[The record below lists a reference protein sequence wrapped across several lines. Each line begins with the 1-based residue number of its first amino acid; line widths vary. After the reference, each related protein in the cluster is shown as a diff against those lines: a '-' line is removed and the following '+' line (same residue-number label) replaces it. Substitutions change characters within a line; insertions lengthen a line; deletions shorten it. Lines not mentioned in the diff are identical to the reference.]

1 MTKPQPRRET
11 VLSIEGAQRIYKA
24 TLAYGALVLSWSGIE
39 SGLRA
44 FTASETRNLQRF
56 LEQHKSEIST
66 GKDILE
72 DDKEV
77 NQ

>member
-11 VLSIEGAQRIYKA
+11 VLSIEGAQRVYKA
-24 TLAYGALVLSWSGIE
+24 TLAYGALVLSWHGIE

-44 FTASETRNLQRF
+44 FTAYETRNLQQF
-56 LEQHKSEIST
+56 LQMYKSEISA

-72 DDKEV
+72 DGKEV
-77 NQ
+77 NR

>member
-11 VLSIEGAQRIYKA
+11 VLSIDGAQRIYKA
-24 TLAYGALVLSWSGIE
+24 TLAYGALVLSWHGIE

-44 FTASETRNLQRF
+44 FTANETRNLQQF
-56 LEQHKSEIST
+56 LEQYKSEIST

-72 DDKEV
+72 DDKEGRP
-77 NQ
+77 

>member
-11 VLSIEGAQRIYKA
+11 VLSIDGAQRVYKA
-24 TLAYGALVLSWSGIE
+24 TLAYGCLVISWHGIE

-44 FTASETRNLQRF
+44 FTATETRNLQQF
-56 LEQHKSEIST
+56 LQMYKKEIGT

-72 DDKEV
+72 VDKEV

>member
-11 VLSIEGAQRIYKA
+11 VLSIEEAQRIYKA
-24 TLAYGALVLSWSGIE
+24 TLAYGALVISWHGIE

-44 FTASETRNLQRF
+44 FTAQETRNLQQF
-56 LEQHKSEIST
+56 LQMYKSEIGT

-72 DDKEV
+72 DGKEGKA
-77 NQ
+77 

>member
-11 VLSIEGAQRIYKA
+11 VLSLDGAQRIYKA
-24 TLAYGALVLSWSGIE
+24 TLAYGSLVLSWHGIE

-44 FTASETRNLQRF
+44 FTAQETRNLQRF
-56 LEQHKSEIST
+56 LEQYKDEIGT

-72 DDKEV
+72 DREDRP
-77 NQ
+77 

>member
-11 VLSIEGAQRIYKA
+11 VLSIDGAQRIYKA
-24 TLAYGALVLSWSGIE
+24 TLAYGALVISWHGIE

-44 FTASETRNLQRF
+44 FTAQETRNLQRF
-56 LEQHKSEIST
+56 LEQYRDEIST

-72 DDKEV
+72 DGKEV